1 MKFIIEPKQ
10 KKATYET
17 EWYTNEGHPSTISV
31 STCWRW
37 GRYLIE
43 VDDIA
48 ELPTNLEDNPNGIV
62 VSNYDWE
69 MIDTMDG
76 ISVDI
81 TIDRADGMSATQE
94 QQLDQLEADLE
105 DTNNYYEYLENAEW
119 IQEEVVVELFG
130 PVTLELQDD

>member
-1 MKFIIEPKQ
+1 
-10 KKATYET
+10 
-17 EWYTNEGHPSTISV
+17 
-31 STCWRW
+31 
-37 GRYLIE
+37 
-43 VDDIA
+43 
-48 ELPTNLEDNPNGIV
+48 
-62 VSNYDWE
+62 
-69 MIDTMDG
+69 MDG